1 MLVGGGRPEERTR
14 RRLRLPRG
22 VTARRTTALLGVY
35 LLLIGAVGYRLVSV
49 QVLDAERYASLGEKQ
64 RERTIELNARRGRI
78 YDRNGDVLA
87 TSVDAATVYADP
99 RAYRSRPGP
108 DGLQVPPA
116 GDAAEVA
123 ATLAPLLERDA
134 DEIERR
140 LRKDAHFV
148 YLARQLDRSL
158 GERIEE
164 LALPGVG
171 ILTEPKRVYP
181 NGPLSSHVLG
191 FTGIDGDG
199 LSGLEVQYDPL
210 LAGDPGSLVLE
221 QAPGGLSIAS
231 AGRQLTPPQPGTD
244 LVLTVDREIQ
254 HVAETAAAAAVER
267 HDAAGASV
275 IVMDVGTGEILAMA
289 NAPSFDPNDL
299 RTTDDALRRNRAV
312 TDMFEPGSV
321 QKAVTAAAVL
331 EEGVAGP
338 DTVYDVADTLQVGR
352 KTFSDDHRHPTQ
364 PMTVAEIIE
373 QSSNVGT
380 IKLAHGL
387 GADRLARY
395 LDAFG
400 YGEALGVGFPGESAG
415 SFPPVD
421 QWSNTSLPTIAIGYG
436 VAVTLLQATSVYA
449 TIANDGVA
457 VQPRMV
463 RGTVA
468 EDGRLTP
475 SPPAAT
481 HRVIGAETARQLRRM
496 LGLVVDGERG
506 TGSRA
511 AIPGYD
517 VAGKT
522 GTARKPLTDARG
534 YSNDY
539 IGSFVGF
546 APVDDPRLVV
556 AVMIDDPSPIYG
568 GLTAAPVF
576 EEVMSFA
583 LSHRRVP
590 PTRPHEARAIPAPE
604 PEPLPVDATPA
615 GDGGTAGD
623 EEQAAAA
630 PPTG

>member
-1 MLVGGGRPEERTR
+1 MLVGGGRAQQGTR
-14 RRLRLPRG
+14 GRLRLPRG
-22 VTARRTTALLGVY
+22 TTGRRAAGLLAVY
-35 LLLIGAVGYRLVSV
+35 LLLIAGVGYRLVTV
-49 QVLDAERYASLGEKQ
+49 QVLEAERYASLGEQQ
-64 RERTIELNARRGRI
+64 RTRTIELHAQRGRI

-99 RAYRSRPGP
+99 RAYRPRPGR

-116 GDAAEVA
+116 GDAGHVA
-123 ATLAPLLERDA
+123 ATLAPLLEMA
-134 DEIERR
+134 AEEIERR

-148 YLARQLDRSL
+148 YLARQIDRSL
-158 GERIEE
+158 GERIEGMG
-164 LALPGVG
+164 LPGVG
-171 ILTEPKRVYP
+171 ILTEPTRVYP

-191 FTGIDGDG
+191 FTGIDGEG
-199 LSGLEVQYDPL
+199 LSGLEVQYDSL
-210 LAGDPGSLVLE
+210 LSGDPGSLVLE

-231 AGRQLTPPQPGTD
+231 AGRQLTPPDPGTD

-254 HVAETAAAAAVER
+254 HVAEAAVAAAVER
-267 HDAAGASV
+267 HEAAGASV

-289 NAPSFDPNDL
+289 NAPTFDPNDL
-299 RTTDDALRRNRAV
+299 QDADGDVRRNRAV

-331 EEGVAGP
+331 EEGVAAP
-338 DTVYDVADTLQVGR
+338 DTVFTVADRRQVGR
-352 KTFSDDHRHPTQ
+352 KTFSDDHRHPTV
-364 PMTVAEIIE
+364 PMTVSDIIE

-380 IKLAHGL
+380 IQLAQQL
-387 GADRLARY
+387 GSERLASY
-395 LDAFG
+395 LEAFG
-400 YGEALGVGFPGESAG
+400 YGEPLGVDFPGEAAG
-415 SFPPVD
+415 SYLPVD

-463 RGTVA
+463 RGTVGG
-468 EDGRLTP
+468 DGRLTP
-475 SPPAAT
+475 SAPAAS
-481 HRVIGAETARQLRRM
+481 HEVISAPTARQLRQM
-496 LGLVVDGERG
+496 LSLVVEGDSG

-517 VAGKT
+517 VGGKT

-534 YSNDY
+534 YSSDY

-546 APVDDPRLVV
+546 APVDEPELVV
-556 AVMIDDPSPIYG
+556 AVTVDDPIPIYG

-576 EEVMSFA
+576 QEVMSFA

-590 PTRPHEARAIPAPE
+590 PTRPHEA
-604 PEPLPVDATPA
+604 
-615 GDGGTAGD
+615 
-623 EEQAAAA
+623 QAQPA